1 MGDKRLLDIEISVQ
15 ISRTA
20 CAAKALQINHVSLYR
35 FLLSRP
41 PSNDCWIVEDGFCG
55 NKRHFPRRLGVKKGG
70 FRPDSRVFAS
80 VEKAL
85 HGAGASS
92 SVRPR
97 RAAEPPRRHYYTICR
112 APVAQL
118 DRASDH
124 GADGWGF
131 ESSRATNQPLKIKK
145 STVF

>member
-1 MGDKRLLDIEISVQ
+1 MTTAVRRMGDKRLLDIEISVQ

-80 VEKAL
+80 VEKARSEEHKSEL
-85 HGAGASS
+85 QSLMRIS
-92 SVRPR
+92 YSVF
-97 RAAEPPRRHYYTICR
+97 C
-112 APVAQL
+112 
-118 DRASDH
+118 
-124 GADGWGF
+124 
-131 ESSRATNQPLKIKK
+131 LKK
-145 STVF
+145 

>member
-1 MGDKRLLDIEISVQ
+1 M
-15 ISRTA
+15 SR
-20 CAAKALQINHVSLYR
+20 
-35 FLLSRP
+35 RP
-41 PSNDCWIVEDGFCG
+41 PISTRTDTL
-55 NKRHFPRRLGVKKGG
+55 FPYTTLFRSVKKGG

-97 RAAEPPRRHYYTICR
+97 RAAEPPRRHYYTLCR

-118 DRASDH
+118 DRASDY
-124 GADGWGF
+124 GSEGWEF
-131 ESSRATNQPLKIKK
+131 ESSRARHNPLKIKK

>member
-1 MGDKRLLDIEISVQ
+1 MGDKRLFDIEISVQ

-55 NKRHFPRRLGVKKGG
+55 NTRHFPRRLGVKKGG

-85 HGAGASS
+85 NGAGASS

-97 RAAEPPRRHYYTICR
+97 RAAAPPRRPHYTPCP
-112 APVAQL
+112 APVPPL
-118 DRASDH
+118 DRTPDYATE
-124 GADGWGF
+124 GW
-131 ESSRATNQPLKIKK
+131 
-145 STVF
+145 

>member
-1 MGDKRLLDIEISVQ
+1 MTTAVRRMGDKRLLDIEISVQ

-85 HGAGASS
+85 HGAGRSEEHTSELQSLMRSS
-92 SVRPR
+92 YAVFCLKKKNSNELNITTFRNVRPNT
-97 RAAEPPRRHYYTICR
+97 E
-112 APVAQL
+112 V
-118 DRASDH
+118 
-124 GADGWGF
+124 
-131 ESSRATNQPLKIKK
+131 
-145 STVF
+145 

>member
-1 MGDKRLLDIEISVQ
+1 MLRRPPRST
-15 ISRTA
+15 RTDT
-20 CAAKALQINHVSLYR
+20 LFPYTTLVRSYR

-97 RAAEPPRRHYYTICR
+97 RAAEPPRRHYYTLCR

-118 DRASDH
+118 DRASDY
-124 GADGWGF
+124 GSEGWEF
-131 ESSRATNQPLKIKK
+131 ESSRARHNPLKIKK